1 MDFSGLG
8 NTALVVCGVSLLCVF
23 VLGFILLSVLRL
35 GGNLLGGG
43 GGGCGGILGLVVA
56 LFSGGL
62 GFLGGGNNNDD
73 EYGSL
78 RKPKGIANR
87 DSNLGG
93 GIRAQS
99 APLPT
104 VTSFDQALAREQQA
118 RQSSPSGF
126 SAQSAPNPLSTSPSG
141 FTPAT
146 PLFNAPRPSLSKGV
160 PYQPPTS
167 GFAPQQPPQ
176 YPQQGGFAPQQ
187 PPQYPQQGGFAPQQP
202 PQYPQQGGFA
212 PQQPPQYPQQGGF
225 APQQPPQYPQQGG
238 FAPPQYPQIP
248 RPSVMNNP
256 TGSFDEQVANLRAR
270 QQARRQSDDG
280 EEFFIDDSDFDPFN

>member
-23 VLGFILLSVLRL
+23 ALGFILLSVLRL
-35 GGNLLGGG
+35 GGNLLGGN
-43 GGGCGGILGLVVA
+43 GGCGGILGLVVA

-62 GFLGGGNNNDD
+62 GFLGGGNNNEDNFNAT
-73 EYGSL
+73 
-78 RKPKGIANR
+78 RKPKGIGNR
-87 DSNLGG
+87 DSNVGSGG
-93 GIRAQS
+93 FRAQS

-118 RQSSPSGF
+118 RQSTTGGF

-146 PLFNAPRPSLSKGV
+146 PSFNSPRPSLSKGV

-167 GFAPQQPPQ
+167 GFAPQPPQ

-187 PPQYPQQGGFAPQQP
+187 PQYPQQGGFAPQQP
-202 PQYPQQGGFA
+202 QYPQQGGFA
-212 PQQPPQYPQQGGF
+212 PPPPQYPQQGGF
-225 APQQPPQYPQQGG
+225 APP
-238 FAPPQYPQIP
+238 PPQYPQIP

-256 TGSFDEQVANLRAR
+256 TGSFDEQVAGLRAR